1 MSSRTFGVLF
11 SLGCAVLTAISW
23 MNSWPA
29 LAEGHPWAD
38 LGQGFYRPRLE
49 VLQAATLFSLFALYG
64 FVLMR
69 WRQFRLTPRAVA
81 LIGLAPALLSLGALP
96 TNSTD
101 ILFYLAQGRLLVIHG
116 ANPYAH
122 TAYDFPDDFSPYF
135 GWDVTMPYG
144 PVALPPMMLAA
155 WLSRASV
162 VLSIFALKLI
172 WLLVHLC
179 SCAVLYGVLLRK
191 RADAAFGL
199 FLFGLSPLILLE
211 QVVNGHND
219 GLMVLFGLLA
229 IAAVQRGR
237 PVAALPLALCAAF
250 VKISGGVFWIAI
262 LILLL
267 RQGEWR
273 RAAIGTAAC
282 AGLVVL
288 MAGPF
293 FGDPN
298 TALAVANP
306 RMLWKSSNSLHHL
319 LFEFLA
325 GSGPSLDGPI
335 GFPKIFTVDR
345 WIAGVLFLGF
355 SVWRATYIRTLET
368 LVRELAH
375 LFLAYLVGFTAWFHP
390 WYVTWLV
397 PLAALTAA
405 DRLRWVI
412 VAYSGSILAL
422 YAFPGYLLTQARFHQ
437 AWAAIRI
444 ILAHVPVLA
453 LVTRSITER
462 ALRKAAR

>member
-1 MSSRTFGVLF
+1 
-11 SLGCAVLTAISW
+11 

-29 LAEGHPWAD
+29 LAEGHAWSD
-38 LGQGFYRPRLE
+38 LEGGYYRPRLE
-49 VLQAATLFSLFALYG
+49 ALHAATLFCLFALYG
-64 FVLMR
+64 FVLIR
-69 WRQFRLTPRAVA
+69 WRRFGLTPRAVA
-81 LIGLAPALLSLGALP
+81 LIGLAPALLSLVALP
-96 TNSTD
+96 TDSTD

-122 TAYDFPDDFSPYF
+122 TAYEFPDDFSPYF
-135 GWDVTMPYG
+135 GWNVPMPYG
-144 PVALPPMMLAA
+144 PVSLPPFMLAA
-155 WLSRASV
+155 WLSTTSV
-162 VLSIFALKLI
+162 VLSILALKLI
-172 WLLVHLC
+172 WLLVHVC

-191 RADAAFGL
+191 RADAAYGL
-199 FLFGLSPLILLE
+199 FLFGLSPLILVE
-211 QVVNGHND
+211 QVGNGHND

-250 VKISGGVFWIAI
+250 VKIPGAVFWVAI

-273 RAAIGTAAC
+273 RAAVGTVAC
-282 AGLVVL
+282 AGLTVL
-288 MAGPF
+288 MAVPF

-298 TALAVANP
+298 AALAVAN
-306 RMLWKSSNSLHHL
+306 RGMWLKSTNSLHDL
-319 LFEFLA
+319 VIAFLTEY
-325 GSGPSLDGPI
+325 GPSFGGSI
-335 GFPKIFTVDR
+335 GLPEIFIADR
-345 WIAGVLFLGF
+345 WIAGVLLLAF
-355 SVWRATYIRTLET
+355 SVWRATHIRTLES
-368 LVRELAH
+368 LVRELAY

-405 DRLRWVI
+405 DRLRNAI
-412 VAYSGSILAL
+412 VAYSGSTLAL

-444 ILAHVPVLA
+444 LVAHAPVLA
-453 LVTRSITER
+453 LVTRSIR
-462 ALRKAAR
+462 AHTSGRAARRAARGLPASAGPGTE